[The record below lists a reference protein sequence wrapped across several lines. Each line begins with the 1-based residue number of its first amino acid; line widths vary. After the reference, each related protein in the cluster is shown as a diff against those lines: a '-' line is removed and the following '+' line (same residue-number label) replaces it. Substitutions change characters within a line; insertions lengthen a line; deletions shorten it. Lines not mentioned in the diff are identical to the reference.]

1 MPASS
6 FDKDG
11 LSVMARILWL
21 HMRDEG
27 GWWTARE
34 LLAELWPSDPSPYA
48 CTTVAAGLRAL
59 TIRGHVVQRRGAALA
74 HGVTRACAPISGCTL
89 EPGEPMANP
98 FAHSTV
104 V

>member
-34 LLAELWPSDPSPYA
+34 LLAELWPSDPSPHA
-48 CTTVAAGLRAL
+48 TATVAAGLRAL
-59 TIRGHVVQRRGAALA
+59 VNRGHAVKRHPLALM
-74 HGVTRACAPISGCTL
+74 HGVTLACTPISGCTL
-89 EPGEPMANP
+89 APGEPMANP
-98 FAHSTV
+98 FPTETI
-104 V
+104 